1 MFKNVLISGVTKLLT
16 AQSSGVESSIIDE
29 SSSIVEGTAGA
40 IDKIKDDFVQSPLW
54 QKMLSA
60 LIALILLV
68 IIVRLSYKFIKWIIK
83 KVS

>member
-16 AQSSGVESSIIDE
+16 AQSSGVESSTQVE

-68 IIVRLSYKFIKWIIK
+68 IIIRLSYKCIKWIIK